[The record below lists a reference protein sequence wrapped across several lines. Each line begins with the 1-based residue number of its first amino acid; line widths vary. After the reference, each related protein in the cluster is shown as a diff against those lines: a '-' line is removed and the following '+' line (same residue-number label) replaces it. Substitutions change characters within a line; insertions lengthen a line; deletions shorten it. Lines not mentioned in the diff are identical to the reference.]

1 MYKAITTPHGLSF
14 SCHIGWLPSKSK
26 RHENDFKRLLGS
38 WNSTHANLMLK
49 YGFILMETKQVT
61 MKQTNNTSNS
71 LQNGPTHT
79 IDI

>member
-38 WNSTHANLMLK
+38 WNSTLGKFNAQIVYLNGNK
-49 YGFILMETKQVT
+49 TSEDET
-61 MKQTNNTSNS
+61 N
-71 LQNGPTHT
+71 
-79 IDI
+79 